1 MAYDL
6 QTAGDA
12 FTLTL
17 SGTVD
22 LSETSNAKDIL
33 KNEPKAG
40 FKRLVIE
47 CGETEY
53 MDSSAVALLLFAKRV
68 AEESQMVFEI
78 ASISSSAKKIIEMAG
93 LGAVFTLP
101 KVSNPEATTE
111 DNVEVAGDVKLEEEI
126 APADGGMEMDLADD
140 NNTDEIEL
148 NLPEAEAEAEAE
160 ADAEANLDFSD
171 DTPKEDDFTMDF
183 DEEINEPD
191 KSQVVDNKEKSGEN
205 SARGDDSGESK
216 SDDFEFK
223 PGTFE

>member
-6 QTAGDA
+6 QTADDA

-22 LSETSNAKDIL
+22 LSETSNVKDLL

-47 CGETEY
+47 CGDTEY

-101 KVSNPEATTE
+101 EVSSTEASTDDAT
-111 DNVEVAGDVKLEEEI
+111 DDSDDVQPEEI
-126 APADGGMEMDLADD
+126 APADGGMEMDLADND
-140 NNTDEIEL
+140 DEIEL
-148 NLPEAEAEAEAE
+148 NLPDNDTG
-160 ADAEANLDFSD
+160 ADEDSEPNLDFSD

-183 DEEINEPD
+183 DEESNETDQP
-191 KSQVVDNKEKSGEN
+191 QLVDNKEKSGEN
-205 SARGDDSGESK
+205 QVRGDDSGDSK

>member
-22 LSETSNAKDIL
+22 LTETSNVKDLL

-68 AEESQMVFEI
+68 AEESQMIFEI

-93 LGAVFTLP
+93 LGAVFSLP
-101 KVSNPEATTE
+101 AVSSPDAETDNGQDGAEADQE
-111 DNVEVAGDVKLEEEI
+111 QEVS
-126 APADGGMEMDLADD
+126 PADGGIEMDLSTD
-140 NNTDEIEL
+140 NSDDEIEL
-148 NLPEAEAEAEAE
+148 NLPDTDTDTDTEP
-160 ADAEANLDFSD
+160 NLDFSE
-171 DTPKEDDFTMDF
+171 DTPTEDDFTMDF
-183 DEEINEPD
+183 DEGEKGPD
-191 KSQVVDNKEKSGEN
+191 DSQVVDNKGETGEN
-205 SARGDDSGESK
+205 SQRGDDSGDSK

>member
-6 QTAGDA
+6 QTTGDA

-17 SGTVD
+17 SGSVD
-22 LSETSNAKDIL
+22 LSETSNVKDIL

-47 CGETEY
+47 CGDTEY

-93 LGAVFTLP
+93 LGAVFALP

-111 DNVEVAGDVKLEEEI
+111 DNVEVAGDIKLEEEI
-126 APADGGMEMDLADD
+126 APADGGMEMDLADKND
-140 NNTDEIEL
+140 TDEIEL
-148 NLPEAEAEAEAE
+148 NLPEAE
-160 ADAEANLDFSD
+160 AEANLDFSD

-183 DEEINEPD
+183 DEETIEPD
-191 KSQVVDNKEKSGEN
+191 KSQVVDNKQKSGEN
-205 SARGDDSGESK
+205 SPRGDDSGDSK

>member
-22 LSETSNAKDIL
+22 LSETSNVKDLL

-47 CGETEY
+47 CGDTEY

-68 AEESQMVFEI
+68 AEENQMVFEI

-101 KVSNPEATTE
+101 AVSSPEAPTDDAT
-111 DNVEVAGDVKLEEEI
+111 DDTGDVQPEEI
-126 APADGGMEMDLADD
+126 VPADGGMEMDLADD
-140 NNTDEIEL
+140 NDDEIEL
-148 NLPEAEAEAEAE
+148 NLPDTDTDTDTDPEP
-160 ADAEANLDFSD
+160 NLDFSE
-171 DTPKEDDFTMDF
+171 DTPTEDDFTMDF
-183 DEEINEPD
+183 NEDENGSD
-191 KSQVVDNKEKSGEN
+191 DSQVVDNKEKSGEN
-205 SARGDDSGESK
+205 SLSGDDSGDSK

>member
-22 LSETSNAKDIL
+22 LTETSNVKDLL

-68 AEESQMVFEI
+68 AEESQMIFEI

-93 LGAVFTLP
+93 LGAVFSLP
-101 KVSNPEATTE
+101 AVSSPDAETDNGQDGAEADQE
-111 DNVEVAGDVKLEEEI
+111 QEVS
-126 APADGGMEMDLADD
+126 PADGGIEMDLSTDSAD
-140 NNTDEIEL
+140 DEIEL
-148 NLPEAEAEAEAE
+148 NLPDTDTDTEP
-160 ADAEANLDFSD
+160 NLDFSE
-171 DTPKEDDFTMDF
+171 DTPTEDDFTMDF
-183 DEEINEPD
+183 NEGEKGSD
-191 KSQVVDNKEKSGEN
+191 DSQVVDNKEESGEN
-205 SARGDDSGESK
+205 STRGDDSGDSK

>member
-22 LSETSNAKDIL
+22 LTETSNVKDLL

-40 FKRLVIE
+40 FKKLVIE

-68 AEESQMVFEI
+68 AEESQMIFEI

-93 LGAVFTLP
+93 LGAVFSLP
-101 KVSNPEATTE
+101 AVSSPDAETDNGQDGAEADQE
-111 DNVEVAGDVKLEEEI
+111 QEVS
-126 APADGGMEMDLADD
+126 PADGGIEMDLSTDSAD
-140 NNTDEIEL
+140 DEIEL
-148 NLPEAEAEAEAE
+148 NLPDTNTDTDTDTEP
-160 ADAEANLDFSD
+160 NLDFSE
-171 DTPKEDDFTMDF
+171 DTPTEDDFTMDF
-183 DEEINEPD
+183 NEDEKGSDN
-191 KSQVVDNKEKSGEN
+191 SQVVDNKEKSGEN
-205 SARGDDSGESK
+205 LSRGDDSGDSK